1 MKKTCVIGWP
11 IGHSR
16 SPLIHNYWLK
26 LHGIPGHYDR
36 VPVEPKD
43 LSPFFANFLAN
54 GYCGCNVTI
63 PHKEPVFGLVEIAD
77 AATQRLGA
85 VNTVFER
92 NGKLLG
98 TNTDGEGFLANLKAN
113 CPSLDFCGKRVVLL
127 GAGGAA
133 MAIIGALL
141 EEGAAEIVMANRTR
155 ERGKE
160 LENRFGNKIR
170 TVDWNARSQ
179 ALQGSVLLVN
189 TTALGMTG
197 HPPLE
202 IDLSLLPEGAVVA
215 DIVYSPLK
223 TQLLHDARARGHR
236 VVGGLGMLLHQAV
249 RGFELWFGTRP
260 EVTEELYD
268 LVARD
273 IDPDYR
279 R

>member
-1 MKKTCVIGWP
+1 MKKACVIGWP

-26 LHGIPGHYDR
+26 LHGIAGQYDR

-43 LSPFFANFLAN
+43 LSSFFTKFIAE

-63 PHKEPVFGLVEIAD
+63 PHKESVFGLVGIAD
-77 AATQRLGA
+77 DATRRLGA

-92 NGKLLG
+92 SGKILG
-98 TNTDGEGFLANLKAN
+98 TNTDGEGFLANLKSN
-113 CPSLDFCGKRVVLL
+113 TPNLDIRGKHVIF

-133 MAIIGALL
+133 MAIIGALID
-141 EEGAAEIVMANRTR
+141 EGAGEIVVANRTF
-155 ERGKE
+155 ERGEE
-160 LENRFGNKIR
+160 LRKRFGNRIR
-170 TVDWNARSQ
+170 PADWVLRGSALVDSA
-179 ALQGSVLLVN
+179 LLVN
-189 TTALGMTG
+189 TTSLGMTG

-202 IDLSLLPEGAVVA
+202 IDLSRLPAGAVVA

-223 TQLLHDARARGHR
+223 TQLLQDAGARGYR

-249 RGFELWFGTRP
+249 RGFQLWFGTRP
-260 EVTEELYD
+260 EVTEDLYD
-268 LVARD
+268 HVARD

>member
-1 MKKTCVIGWP
+1 MKKACVIGWP

-26 LHGIPGHYDR
+26 LHGIAGRYDR

-43 LSPFFANFLAN
+43 LSPFFANFLVE

-63 PHKEPVFGLVEIAD
+63 PHKEPVFDLVEIAD

-85 VNTVFER
+85 VNTVIER
-92 NGKLLG
+92 NGRLLG
-98 TNTDGEGFLANLKAN
+98 TNTDGEGFLANLKAH
-113 CPSLDFCGKRVVLL
+113 CPNLDLRDKRIVLL

-133 MAIIGALL
+133 MAVVGALM
-141 EEGAAEIVMANRTR
+141 EEGAAEIAIANRSRTHG
-155 ERGKE
+155 EE
-160 LENRFGNKIR
+160 LGNRFGNKIR
-170 TVDWNARSQ
+170 TVDWQARSQ
-179 ALQGSVLLVN
+179 ALEGSALLVN

-202 IDLSLLPEGAVVA
+202 IDLSLLPGGAVVT

-223 TQLLHDARARGHR
+223 TQLLQDAGARGYR
-236 VVGGLGMLLHQAV
+236 AVGGLGMLLHQAV